1 MFSHTREHSSVVG
14 IDWQNPDTCVPW
26 RSSLNG
32 RTRIQPSFPRALHL
46 IVTMCCQHDSVLNQ
60 PRLRKQTSSN
70 TPARILQQDMSNRK
84 KNISVTSTLLS
95 LIQFSRLLNNY
106 ILFSVHKVEGFQW
119 QPPLSWI
126 KAPKLYV
133 RLDHG
138 DPPSSFRTKETDF
151 NISNWTDANQFIL

>member
-1 MFSHTREHSSVVG
+1 
-14 IDWQNPDTCVPW
+14 
-26 RSSLNG
+26 
-32 RTRIQPSFPRALHL
+32 
-46 IVTMCCQHDSVLNQ
+46 
-60 PRLRKQTSSN
+60 
-70 TPARILQQDMSNRK
+70 MSDKK

-138 DPPSSFRTKETDF
+138 DPPTSFRTKETDF
-151 NISNWTDANQFIL
+151 HISNWTDADQFMLWVITSQAYPRSKSESTVMVWMTTKCYNFLFAAAHFWDSVLYSGRLRLLIRIWLHSVLMSPTVGVL